1 MGFLDTMAD
10 LRQARRDL
18 ADHNER
24 VAAADE
30 NGDWDTKDNLR
41 EADSDYAAALVDEL
55 DKIVGLLDQHLPWP
69 VWRDYL
75 AAALEHAQA
84 MPDDADPVGLAQVV
98 DDLDLAARRSPQQ
111 VGL

>member
-1 MGFLDTMAD
+1 MGFLDTIAD
-10 LRQARRDL
+10 LRQARREL

-24 VAAADE
+24 VAAA
-30 NGDWDTKDNLR
+30 DTKDNLR